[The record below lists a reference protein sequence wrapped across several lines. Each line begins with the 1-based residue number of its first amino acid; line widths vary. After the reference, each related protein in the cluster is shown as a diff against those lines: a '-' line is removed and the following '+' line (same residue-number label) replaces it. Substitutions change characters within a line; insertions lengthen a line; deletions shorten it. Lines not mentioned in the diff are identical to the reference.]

1 MNAEGT
7 DKEILQLKEIIPF
20 EVISVSGLVLK
31 MGDEHF
37 EAKMEEPK
45 QIKQVRDDLKFLIEG
60 HEHLKKTLELMR
72 GVSGIDSKVIELL
85 KCLVGRKEIMEKT
98 LKEWDEFETE
108 ITHIIFKLE
117 GTNEELILPIDNPRR
132 LSSINLEKIYFKVP
146 ASMKAEIKNKVKE
159 IKKMKEEQRKEKL
172 IQEQILRAEKELLEA
187 KNKLQMLKQM
197 GGKNGQG

>member
-1 MNAEGT
+1 M
-7 DKEILQLKEIIPF
+7 
-20 EVISVSGLVLK
+20 
-31 MGDEHF
+31 
-37 EAKMEEPK
+37 
-45 QIKQVRDDLKFLIEG
+45 IEG